1 MEENIVQHDNAMS
14 SWIAGRVSRDGKLT
28 KLLRIETDLSL
39 NVEDPN
45 YQPDAVSSLV
55 EAALTYLRQHPDVDS
70 IEIEPSRQGGFEVT
84 RIGD

>member
-1 MEENIVQHDNAMS
+1 MEQDIVQHDNAMI
-14 SWIAGRVSRDGKLT
+14 SWIAVRVSRDGKLT

-45 YQPDAVSSLV
+45 YQADALSSLT
-55 EAALTYLRQHPDVDS
+55 EKALTYLRQHPDVDS
-70 IEIEPSRQGGFEVT
+70 IELEPSRQGGFEVT

>member
-14 SWIAGRVSRDGKLT
+14 SWIVVRIARDGKLT

-45 YQPDAVSSLV
+45 YQPAAVSSLA

-70 IEIEPSRQGGFEVT
+70 IELEQSRQGGFEVT